1 MFFVLRCLFWLGLV
15 FIVAPMLFPESKS
28 HVPQIPTVSTE
39 SVAAGAKAS
48 VDGIA
53 GLSAADVVAGAGK
66 VASFCDS
73 SAGVC
78 EGAIGALNKF
88 GDAIGQ
94 GIDMIAGHG
103 GADASQAGQA
113 SAAADA
119 TRLDPGLR
127 GTLTAADR
135 AEPWHG
141 KPKKADRTEPQ
152 G

>member
-15 FIVAPMLFPESKS
+15 FIVAPILFPGSKS

-39 SVAAGAKAS
+39 SVSASAPAQAAAE
-48 VDGIA
+48 GIA

-103 GADASQAGQA
+103 ADGSRSGQA
-113 SAAADA
+113 SGDA
-119 TRLDPGLR
+119 TALDPGLR

>member
-15 FIVAPMLFPESKS
+15 FIVAPILFPESKS

-39 SVAAGAKAS
+39 SVSASAQAQAAAE
-48 VDGIA
+48 GIA
-53 GLSAADVVAGAGK
+53 GLSAADVVASAGK

-103 GADASQAGQA
+103 TDASRSGQV
-113 SAAADA
+113 SGDA
-119 TRLDPGLR
+119 TPLDPGLR